1 MNAKEIFSKL
11 LNPISIKALLVNILS
26 LRLKRKFM
34 RVATRPV
41 ALQEGEEP
49 WLVRKY
55 TIYNGISFAPV
66 DIIKGI
72 SFGLA
77 SYGICRLA
85 DINIKDAM
93 DGFLKGFALG
103 GVIGGLEDISD
114 STIGTLLNYPL
125 GGLPPGWES
134 IVHELFQSMLMQGII
149 SGAIVAGIS
158 ALGK

>member
-1 MNAKEIFSKL
+1 
-11 LNPISIKALLVNILS
+11 
-26 LRLKRKFM
+26 M
-34 RVATRPV
+34 RATTRPV
-41 ALQEGEEP
+41 ALQEGGEP
-49 WLVRKY
+49 WLARQY
-55 TIYNGISFAPV
+55 IIYNGLSIAPI

-72 SFGLA
+72 LFGIT

-85 DINIKDAM
+85 DINIKDVT

-125 GGLPPGWES
+125 GGLAPGWET